1 MCHTCLRLLIPISHH
16 RCAPSSMSLP
26 AVTKLPQELIH
37 AIIDHAASDESEIP
51 STQMSQRL
59 IRRVV
64 GTCSLISKAWLPRG
78 RQYLFHN
85 ISLYAGER
93 KKEHTLCFVELLNS
107 PLGTIAPH
115 VCHLELHDGSDKKT
129 IWLNQASRQLA
140 VLTAVECLHI
150 YHGQFEMLGDPMITS
165 FFSSFSMLKRLH
177 LSFCTFASSHQ
188 ITLALSAPPQI
199 ECLRLHVVQQ
209 KPKPSNILSL
219 FWDRLA
225 CPAQI
230 SSPIPSQSMSDHLR
244 FLEINECNFV
254 SITRWLQRC
263 GSIPTLDTLQLT
275 LQNKTDMLACSELMR
290 TIGSSLTD
298 LTISCI
304 NTTNVL
310 AWPAAGMFS
319 FSLLSY
325 DSPNQLRRFHYL
337 CC

>member
-1 MCHTCLRLLIPISHH
+1 
-16 RCAPSSMSLP
+16 MSLP
-26 AVTKLPQELIH
+26 TVTKLPQELIH
-37 AIIDHAASDESEIP
+37 AIIDHTASDESEIP

-59 IRRVV
+59 MRRVV

-93 KKEHTLCFVELLNS
+93 NKEHTLRFVELLGS

-115 VCHLELHDGSDKKT
+115 VSHLELYDGNDKKT
-129 IWLNQASRQLA
+129 MWLNRALLQLA

-150 YHGQFEMLGDPMITS
+150 DHGQFEMLGDAMITS
-165 FFSSFSMLKRLH
+165 FFSGFSMLKRLH
-177 LSFCTFASSHQ
+177 LAFCTFASSHQ
-188 ITLALSAPPQI
+188 LSLALSAAPQI
-199 ECLRLHVVQQ
+199 ECLRLYVVQQ

-230 SSPIPSQSMSDHLR
+230 SSPISSRSMSDHLR
-244 FLEINECNFV
+244 FLEIYECNFM
-254 SITRWLQRC
+254 SITRWLQSC
-263 GSIPTLDTLQLT
+263 GNIPMLDTLQLT

-290 TIGSSLTD
+290 TIGSSLTN
-298 LTISCI
+298 LTISCM
-304 NTTNVL
+304 NTTNAL

-319 FSLLSY
+319 FSLSSH